1 MGFTAFYPSYKTNTI
16 VGWVE
21 QRETHQP
28 EQTKYTFSRIG
39 YKIRHNPTNVGC
51 EMIKKQFKRSVNRL
65 RQCLLQIPE
74 LELAILIGSQAS
86 GKAQIN
92 SDWDIAIRWHR
103 QPDISIITVLAQT
116 ETVRRTLAQR
126 LEVTEDKI
134 DLIDLT
140 HARLTMRAVVAEE
153 GLILK
158 GENTLAWH
166 YFLQRTWRELEEF
179 YWNQCYAA

>member
-1 MGFTAFYPSYKTNTI
+1 
-16 VGWVE
+16 
-21 QRETHQP
+21 
-28 EQTKYTFSRIG
+28 
-39 YKIRHNPTNVGC
+39 
-51 EMIKKQFKRSVNRL
+51 MIKKQVKHNVDKL
-65 RQCLLQIPE
+65 KQCLLQIPQ

-86 GKAQIN
+86 GKAHLN

-103 QPDISIITVLAQT
+103 QPDINIITVLAQT
-116 ETVRRTLAQR
+116 ETLRRILAQR
-126 LEVTEDKI
+126 LEVPEDKI

-140 HARLTMRAVVAEE
+140 HAQLTMRAVVAEE

>member
-1 MGFTAFYPSYKTNTI
+1 
-16 VGWVE
+16 
-21 QRETHQP
+21 
-28 EQTKYTFSRIG
+28 
-39 YKIRHNPTNVGC
+39 
-51 EMIKKQFKRSVNRL
+51 MIKKQVKCSVDRL

-86 GKAQIN
+86 GKAHLN

-103 QPDISIITVLAQT
+103 QPQFNIITVLAQT
-116 ETVRRTLAQR
+116 ETLRRTLAQR
-126 LEVTEDKI
+126 LKVTEDKI

>member
-1 MGFTAFYPSYKTNTI
+1 
-16 VGWVE
+16 
-21 QRETHQP
+21 
-28 EQTKYTFSRIG
+28 
-39 YKIRHNPTNVGC
+39 
-51 EMIKKQFKRSVNRL
+51 MIKKQVKCSVDRL
-65 RQCLLQIPE
+65 KQCLLQIPE

-86 GKAQIN
+86 GKAHLN

-103 QPDISIITVLAQT
+103 QPQFNIITVLAQT
-116 ETVRRTLAQR
+116 ETLRRTLARR

-140 HARLTMRAVVAEE
+140 HARLTMRAVVVEE

>member
-1 MGFTAFYPSYKTNTI
+1 
-16 VGWVE
+16 
-21 QRETHQP
+21 
-28 EQTKYTFSRIG
+28 
-39 YKIRHNPTNVGC
+39 
-51 EMIKKQFKRSVNRL
+51 MIKKQVKCSVDRL
-65 RQCLLQIPE
+65 KQCLLQIPE

-86 GKAQIN
+86 GKAHLN

-103 QPDISIITVLAQT
+103 QPQFNIITVLAQT
-116 ETVRRTLAQR
+116 ETLRRTLARR

>member
-1 MGFTAFYPSYKTNTI
+1 
-16 VGWVE
+16 
-21 QRETHQP
+21 
-28 EQTKYTFSRIG
+28 
-39 YKIRHNPTNVGC
+39 
-51 EMIKKQFKRSVNRL
+51 MIKKQVKPSVDKL
-65 RQCLLQIPE
+65 KECLLQIPE

-86 GKAQIN
+86 GKAHLN

-103 QPDISIITVLAQT
+103 QPDISIIKLLAQT
-116 ETVRRTLAQR
+116 ETLRRTLAQR
-126 LEVTEDKI
+126 LELTEDKI

-158 GENTLAWH
+158 GEHTLAWH